1 MADLEEMLKS
11 SQEQLNAAYA
21 VYSETHPGLAGEFD
35 EIKLQTTI
43 FQYEMCVEMV
53 SFVKNNPTGF
63 ARSVAL
69 KGVVHK
75 LFEYDLLMK
84 GALVKRVTDLAEA
97 RGVGPSSIDL
107 KAEKKKLN
115 PQFQVLEKWSGI
127 RNAATGHYDRNTAA
141 QVSWLANINA
151 SEVMQ
156 VCAAFLTYNIAFL
169 KRLKEVGGGNGI

>member
-1 MADLEEMLKS
+1 MADLEGMLKS
-11 SQEQLNAAYA
+11 SHEQLNSAYA
-21 VYSETHPGLAGEFD
+21 IYSEKHQGLAGEFD

-43 FQYEMCVEMV
+43 FQYEMCVEMA

-84 GALVKRVTDLAEA
+84 GALVNRVTDLAEA
-97 RGVGPSSIDL
+97 RGIGSSSIDL

-115 PQFQVLEKWSGI
+115 PQFQILEKWSGI
-127 RNAATGHYDRNTAA
+127 RNAATGHYDRNTAD
-141 QVSWLANINA
+141 QVSSIANINA
-151 SEVMQ
+151 DEVMQ
-156 VCAAFLTYNIAFL
+156 VCTAFLTYNMAFL
-169 KRLKEVGGGNGI
+169 KRLKEVGDGNGT